1 MHLIYQHLEH
11 LSNFLLWASCLV
23 IYVAVEGFILPQL
36 FLTGTKNSQAKM
48 APKMEEVLLHMIDW
62 LRECDYKIYAWSGAD
77 REQLLH
83 EIKEKTRYL
92 SLKEALG
99 RAEIEPE

>member
-1 MHLIYQHLEH
+1 
-11 LSNFLLWASCLV
+11 
-23 IYVAVEGFILPQL
+23 
-36 FLTGTKNSQAKM
+36 
-48 APKMEEVLLHMIDW
+48 MIDW
-62 LRECDYKIYAWSGAD
+62 LRECDYKIYDWSGAD

>member
-1 MHLIYQHLEH
+1 
-11 LSNFLLWASCLV
+11 
-23 IYVAVEGFILPQL
+23 
-36 FLTGTKNSQAKM
+36 M

-62 LRECDYKIYAWSGAD
+62 LRECDYKIYAWSGSD

-83 EIKEKTRYL
+83 ELKEKTRYL